1 MDRAYLP
8 YMNYE
13 ALARDVLRALRGR
26 RSQIAFSRRLGYGT
40 NVAYAWEAG
49 RRFPTAAETLR
60 AATKVGVDVRAALAP
75 FFQRNLPDEL
85 RLLDPASPAFIA
97 ALLREMRGPGS
108 MQALAARTGLS
119 RSAMS
124 RILAGRTEPRLPAFF
139 RFVDIA
145 SRRLLD
151 LLAGLVDVAAI
162 PAAREEWSRVEA
174 LRRLALENPLSE
186 AVPRFLE
193 LDQYA
198 ELPGHAPGWIAERL
212 DISLDDEERT
222 LRDLEAAGVIRWDG
236 VRWQLDRERSVDTSR
251 FDPRAAARLRE
262 HWTELARTRIVAD
275 GEGMFSY
282 LVFSTDD
289 ETLAAIQELRLRFF
303 RELRALVARSPKS
316 RRVAVANMHLFPIDV
331 GAAEPPRRAHRP
343 SSPARP

>member
-1 MDRAYLP
+1 
-8 YMNYE
+8 
-13 ALARDVLRALRGR
+13 
-26 RSQIAFSRRLGYGT
+26 
-40 NVAYAWEAG
+40 
-49 RRFPTAAETLR
+49 
-60 AATKVGVDVRAALAP
+60 
-75 FFQRNLPDEL
+75 
-85 RLLDPASPAFIA
+85 
-97 ALLREMRGPGS
+97 

-139 RFVDIA
+139 RLVDIA

-193 LDQYA
+193 LEQYA
-198 ELPGHAPGWIAERL
+198 ELPGHPPGWIAERL
-212 DISLDDEERT
+212 DISRDDEERT

-236 VRWQLDRERSVDTSR
+236 VRWKPDRERSVDTSR

-262 HWTELARTRIVAD
+262 HWTELARTRIVSD
-275 GEGMFSY
+275 GEGLFSY

-303 RELRALVARSPKS
+303 RELRALVARSPKA

-331 GAAEPPRRAHRP
+331 GTAEPRRRGGSRNQP
-343 SSPARP
+343 L